1 MRHSAGAGRARPRV
15 GGWPAD
21 SPQTPG
27 LPAAVLHG
35 AGGRQPFRVHRQ
47 DPSPAAADVVHHL
60 WAVDW
65 QLPAGAEHTQEVL
78 TFPCQHLTV
87 EPDGCWV
94 HGVVTRR
101 FARTLTGVRPGG
113 RRTPAGAGAGRPD
126 RRGGPVRHHRPTA
139 ADRATCCPA
148 LRSRRRSRRPR
159 RHAQGCTA
167 LDDWLASLPRHEV
180 ALGDLVEQAVA
191 LAQSEHGLTR
201 VEDLARSLAVSP
213 RTLQRHL
220 GRMLGVSPKWV
231 VRRAGIHDALESAAA
246 DQVPPDWADLAHRL
260 GFADQAHFTNT
271 FTAMV
276 GVPPARYA
284 SLAAPTATD

>member
-1 MRHSAGAGRARPRV
+1 MAGPDTPQAPR
-15 GGWPAD
+15 
-21 SPQTPG
+21 

-35 AGGRQPFRVHRQ
+35 AGGQQPFRVHRQ
-47 DPSPAAADVVHHL
+47 DPSPGAADVVHHL

-65 QLPAGAEHTQEVL
+65 ELPAGAEHTQEVL

-87 EPDGCWV
+87 EPDGSWV

-101 FARTLTGVRPGG
+101 FARTLTGTGRAIGAHLRVPGLAAITG
-113 RRTPAGAGAGRPD
+113 VADLSATTDQRVPLAALLPD
-126 RRGGPVRHHRPTA
+126 RAVPDAVTEA
-139 ADRATCCPA
+139 ATT
-148 LRSRRRSRRPR
+148 
-159 RHAQGCTA
+159 AQGCTA
-167 LDDWLASLPRHEV
+167 LDEWLASLPRHEV
-180 ALGDLVEQAVA
+180 AGGDLVEQAVA
-191 LAQSEHGLTR
+191 LAQSDHGLTR
-201 VEDLARSLAVSP
+201 VEDLADRLAVSP
-213 RTLQRHL
+213 RTLQRNL

-231 VRRAGIHDALESAAA
+231 VRRARIHDALESAAT

-284 SLAAPTATD
+284 SRGRTV